1 MPTNKNA
8 SIRYQTLDK
17 CFSDIYHR
25 YYIDDLIDRCN
36 EALYQYNGI
45 GGVSRRQIF
54 EDMRYMESDSG
65 WNIPLERC
73 KDGRKVYYRYAV
85 PDFTINEQPLTTEE
99 AQHLE
104 TAILTL
110 SRFKGFPCNE
120 WFDKIISNLEWRF
133 KLKRSDHQIIGFD
146 QNRQFKGSE
155 YLSPLIDAIVRQQVL
170 RITYMS
176 YKDQAVE
183 RQLTLHPYYLK
194 EYNNRW
200 FLLARD
206 DGYHYMSNLAL
217 DRILSLSVAE
227 DIPYIPNRD
236 INFDTYFD
244 EVIGVTIP
252 DDETVRERIVLRF
265 CARQFAYVKAKPLH
279 PSQQILNE
287 EEHLLSIEVRPNYEL
302 DYSILS
308 LGPDVEVLEP
318 ADYRE
323 HIRQKI
329 EDTLRKYTPVQNGS
343 TPEL

>member
-17 CFSDIYHR
+17 CFRDIYRR
-25 YYIDDLIDRCN
+25 YYMEDLIDSCN
-36 EALYQYNGI
+36 EALYQYNGT

-54 EDMRYMESDSG
+54 EDLKYMESDAG

-73 KDGRKVYYRYAV
+73 KDGKKVYYRYAD
-85 PDFTINEQPLTTEE
+85 PDFTINEQPLTAEE
-99 AQHLE
+99 AQQLE
-104 TAILTL
+104 TVILTL
-110 SRFKGFPCNE
+110 SRFRGLPCNE
-120 WFDKIISNLEWRF
+120 WIDEIISNLEWRF
-133 KLKRSDHQIIGFD
+133 KLKRSDHQIIAFD
-146 QNRQFKGSE
+146 QNRQFKGLKF
-155 YLSPLIDAIVRQQVL
+155 LSPLIDATVRQQVL
-170 RITYMS
+170 RITYRS

-183 RQLTLHPYYLK
+183 RQLILHPYYLK

-206 DGYHYMSNLAL
+206 EEYHYISNLAL

-227 DIPYIPNRD
+227 DIPYVPNQD

-252 DDETVRERIVLRF
+252 DDDTVRERIVLRF

-279 PSQQILNE
+279 PSQQILDE
-287 EEHLLSIEVRPNYEL
+287 EEHRLSIEVRPNYEL

-308 LGPDVEVLEP
+308 LGPDVEVLAP

-323 HIRQKI
+323 HIRQKL
-329 EDTLRKYTPVQNGS
+329 EETLRKYTPVQNGS
-343 TPEL
+343 TPQL